1 MAGCY
6 EAMMQSLP
14 LITLIEAQTGLRVEA
29 CHATRFLARTLGLL
43 TQRTPPTP
51 GTGLLLDPGGSVHTL
66 AMRYAI
72 DCAFLTRHGR
82 VLHLATAIQPNRLAL
97 APRRTQLCLETRA
110 GGLPQGIR
118 QFIIRDL

>member
-29 CHATRFLARTLGLL
+29 CHATRFLARALGLL

-66 AMRYAI
+66 GMRYAI
-72 DCAFLTRHGR
+72 DC
-82 VLHLATAIQPNRLAL
+82 ATAIQPNRLAL

-118 QFIIRDL
+118 HFIINNL